1 MVKVSSLYF
10 NLSFYQLC
18 QNLLLQLPIILT
30 LLLTDVPSS
39 LAHIG
44 QPCNL
49 LGICWPPNLH
59 IYCDDNKICQCRPET
74 PVVVGPHQCKRNKSH
89 GDKCSSD
96 GECIFSDTNSIC
108 DSNQCNCK
116 SNFTYDPYI
125 MKCIHASFQQ
135 RSSFGAF
142 FTMLSSAALWV
153 VLILIALL
161 ISIPC
166 CLAFMYHCVCY
177 DNANTESS
185 LYQESSIRL
194 RLSETGFSNS
204 DTTNTSNGAITDG
217 ENDARISLRNDDNS
231 TRQSY
236 ELSSFDE
243 PPPSYDE
250 ACKRTQTSPILSN
263 DTDVADDSLK

>member
-1 MVKVSSLYF
+1 MKQVFFPCKIKVNLVQVDHVLMFIKMALLFSHHILFLVKL
-10 NLSFYQLC
+10 
-18 QNLLLQLPIILT
+18 
-30 LLLTDVPSS
+30 DVPSS

-125 MKCIHASFQQ
+125 MKCIH
-135 RSSFGAF
+135 
-142 FTMLSSAALWV
+142 
-153 VLILIALL
+153 
-161 ISIPC
+161 
-166 CLAFMYHCVCY
+166 
-177 DNANTESS
+177 
-185 LYQESSIRL
+185 
-194 RLSETGFSNS
+194 
-204 DTTNTSNGAITDG
+204 G
-217 ENDARISLRNDDNS
+217 E
-231 TRQSY
+231 
-236 ELSSFDE
+236 
-243 PPPSYDE
+243 
-250 ACKRTQTSPILSN
+250 
-263 DTDVADDSLK
+263 